1 LVERALSPE
10 QEIRF
15 VADAVEAFLQDHPDK
30 TVAILAPRNNRGF
43 KFVDELNKRKIP
55 TVDSLLQSTS
65 ATRLSTGAIANILHY
80 LGDPESS
87 QKLSLAYKVWRRAE
101 RSDEENWAFYKN
113 NLSLIRGIDHVEE
126 YLWPGITGDWL
137 ESMRQEGSDP
147 QIIGELE
154 AFREVVRR
162 WQNAVFLP
170 IDQLILTI
178 SQDLFLDPSELALA
192 HKLSS
197 LLRQLGDAHPDW
209 RLPEFTEELANIA
222 KNERKFLGF
231 SQEDEAFNPDLY
243 PGKVVVAT
251 MHKAKG
257 LEWDCVF
264 LTAVNNYNFPS
275 GAEFDNFQSEKWFVK
290 DHLNMEAELINQL
303 KTLIE
308 ADPFDWYQPGRAS
321 MDARHE
327 FIRERLRLLFVGIT
341 RARKWLT
348 ITWNTGRVSNR
359 NFPALALL
367 ELINAVE
374 NKQ

>member
-1 LVERALSPE
+1 
-10 QEIRF
+10 
-15 VADAVEAFLQDHPDK
+15 
-30 TVAILAPRNNRGF
+30 
-43 KFVDELNKRKIP
+43 
-55 TVDSLLQSTS
+55 
-65 ATRLSTGAIANILHY
+65 
-80 LGDPESS
+80 
-87 QKLSLAYKVWRRAE
+87 
-101 RSDEENWAFYKN
+101 
-113 NLSLIRGIDHVEE
+113 
-126 YLWPGITGDWL
+126 
-137 ESMRQEGSDP
+137 MRQEGSDP

-178 SQDLFLDPSELALA
+178 SQDLFLEPSELALA

-348 ITWNTGRVSNR
+348 ISWNTGRVSNR